1 MPVSSYDEAEKKLR
15 KYLSS
20 NGLRCTVERLAILK
34 SLWENG
40 GHPSA
45 EMIAN
50 SLAQGPLY
58 VSRATVYRTLDLLVE
73 AGLLSCSN
81 LGEGHR
87 HYEINVEHHDHLIC
101 RRCGRI
107 IEVQSPE
114 LEELQ
119 RKICREADFVHQSHT
134 LEIVGLCGDCNREL
148 RKVEEVGGLQARRG

>member
-1 MPVSSYDEAEKKLR
+1 MTVSSYEEAESMLR
-15 KYLSS
+15 RYLSEH
-20 NGLRCTVERLAILK
+20 GLRCTIERLAILK

-50 SLAQGPLY
+50 KLAEGPLY

-73 AGLLSCSN
+73 ADLLCCSN

-101 RRCGRI
+101 RHCGRI

-114 LEELQ
+114 LERMQ
-119 RKICREADFVHQSHT
+119 NRICVEADFVPQSHT
-134 LEIVGLCGDCNREL
+134 LEIVGLCGDCH
-148 RKVEEVGGLQARRG
+148 RRLSETGEIKRTAI